1 MAEKT
6 PARYKK
12 GLMLTRDNNLIKI
25 HANMTAT
32 SYKLVTYFLLKAA
45 KIKSMENISVTDE
58 EMKKVL
64 SIKNK
69 NLKEVIKDE
78 CKKIAKT
85 VIEIKSKTTDKWEF
99 IPLIA
104 NVVYEDGIAVA
115 NINPKL
121 KPYINIEE
129 LAGNFTSTDYISLI
143 SCNTFYG
150 IRLAEICESWAYRG
164 VAYYSVDEWR
174 NLLGAV
180 NATYNTTSQ
189 FRRGV
194 LNPAIKAVNK
204 NMWFTIRT
212 EEIKEGKKTT
222 HIKMII
228 TKKDESPEHQLRE
241 GDINLIDRI
250 PVAAKPEE
258 IYIPLTIDAGADT
271 VEEVPEA
278 KPKRRT
284 KKQATS
290 SSNSKQFAL
299 NTQDIDDAKQRFD
312 SLREE
317 EKDVVRRMV
326 DQYELSLPIAIE
338 AVKRHGIV
346 YCQKEMDGL
355 RQAIK
360 AGKAIK
366 NKGGYLRKALEE
378 GYAESQEAIEKA
390 KRRERNAKLN
400 KARTAKEDIET
411 YLLLT
416 GRKTKAT
423 LLSEKT
429 PEEIAYDEAIT
440 EWRKK
445 RDTFRKQMLKL
456 VKEEKIKLED
466 METGME
472 EFGKKYPR
480 PVPPKKSEKSAEE
493 KKDASSI
500 IGDILAEL

>member
-1 MAEKT
+1 
-6 PARYKK
+6 
-12 GLMLTRDNNLIKI
+12 
-25 HANMTAT
+25 
-32 SYKLVTYFLLKAA
+32 
-45 KIKSMENISVTDE
+45 
-58 EMKKVL
+58 
-64 SIKNK
+64 
-69 NLKEVIKDE
+69 
-78 CKKIAKT
+78 
-85 VIEIKSKTTDKWEF
+85 
-99 IPLIA
+99 
-104 NVVYEDGIAVA
+104 
-115 NINPKL
+115 
-121 KPYINIEE
+121 
-129 LAGNFTSTDYISLI
+129 
-143 SCNTFYG
+143 
-150 IRLAEICESWAYRG
+150 
-164 VAYYSVDEWR
+164 
-174 NLLGAV
+174 
-180 NATYNTTSQ
+180 
-189 FRRGV
+189 
-194 LNPAIKAVNK
+194 
-204 NMWFTIRT
+204 
-212 EEIKEGKKTT
+212 
-222 HIKMII
+222 
-228 TKKDESPEHQLRE
+228 
-241 GDINLIDRI
+241 
-250 PVAAKPEE
+250 
-258 IYIPLTIDAGADT
+258 
-271 VEEVPEA
+271 
-278 KPKRRT
+278 
-284 KKQATS
+284 
-290 SSNSKQFAL
+290 
-299 NTQDIDDAKQRFD
+299 
-312 SLREE
+312 
-317 EKDVVRRMV
+317 MV